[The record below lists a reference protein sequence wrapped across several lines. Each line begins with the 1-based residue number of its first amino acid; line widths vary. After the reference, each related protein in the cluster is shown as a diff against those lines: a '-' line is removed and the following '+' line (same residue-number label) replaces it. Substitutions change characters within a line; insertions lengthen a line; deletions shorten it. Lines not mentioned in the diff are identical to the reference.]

1 LYSKKFKPIP
11 FEEFV
16 SSKYDSALL
25 LVNFLFF
32 NLANWMLLQSLQWQR
47 SKNKDGK
54 EGKLLSVSDMLASI
68 YGPKI

>member
-32 NLANWMLLQSLQWQR
+32 NLANWMLLQWQR

-68 YGPKI
+68 YGPII

>member
-1 LYSKKFKPIP
+1 LYSKKFNPVP

-16 SSKYDSALL
+16 SRKNDSALL

-32 NLANWMLLQSLQWQR
+32 NLANWMLLQWQR

-68 YGPKI
+68 YGPII

>member
-1 LYSKKFKPIP
+1 LYSKKFKSIP

-16 SSKYDSALL
+16 SSKYGTALL

-32 NLANWMLLQSLQWQR
+32 NLANWMLLQWQR

>member
-16 SSKYDSALL
+16 SSKYGTALL

-32 NLANWMLLQSLQWQR
+32 NLANWMLLQWQR

-68 YGPKI
+68 YGPII

>member
-1 LYSKKFKPIP
+1 LYKKFKPIP

-16 SSKYDSALL
+16 SSKYGTALL
-25 LVNFLFF
+25 LVHFLFF
-32 NLANWMLLQSLQWQR
+32 NLANWMLLQWQR

>member
-1 LYSKKFKPIP
+1 LYSKKFNPIP

-16 SSKYDSALL
+16 SSKYGTALL

-32 NLANWMLLQSLQWQR
+32 NLANWMLLQWQR

>member
-32 NLANWMLLQSLQWQR
+32 NPANWMLLQWQR

-54 EGKLLSVSDMLASI
+54 EGKLLSVGDMLASI
-68 YGPKI
+68 YIYGPKI

>member
-16 SSKYDSALL
+16 SSKYGTALL